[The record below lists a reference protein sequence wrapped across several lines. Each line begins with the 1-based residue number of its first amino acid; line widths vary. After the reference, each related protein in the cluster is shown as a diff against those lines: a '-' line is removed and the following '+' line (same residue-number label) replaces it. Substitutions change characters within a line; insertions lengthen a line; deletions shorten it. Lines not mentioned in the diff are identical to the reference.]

1 MNTKQ
6 NLTSEEIKDYIILN
20 FKEKTNTEMGLELGL
35 SKFEVSSIAT
45 WLSRKGIIYL
55 WESKNGWVKYVAQQ
69 RKLEK
74 LEAKKKEA
82 QKQARKERITKNVT
96 NFNNCVIENVNINNN
111 NVPENEVG
119 NYKNG
124 EGENKIKAKLKMQE
138 HIIATNIQGHIG
150 TLTNL
155 YVDMETAIYN
165 AMPNCS
171 FTTVERELPVYEQ
184 IRRNIKSWGI
194 PIKCEFGEFSK
205 ILYGKDENTYAHL
218 IMDYC
223 GHLFSVAKELMFTID
238 NNLVVVGGI
247 IALTTDRVNRIGSGE
262 MWDYITSLSDEKTIN
277 RDKDTRSKS
286 EIENE
291 RFLYSIL
298 GRNYKII
305 EVFNYRDTHSM
316 TLTIIKRIK

>member
-1 MNTKQ
+1 MDTKQ
-6 NLTSEEIKDYIILN
+6 NLTSEEINDYIIRN
-20 FKEKTNTEMGLELGL
+20 YQDKTNTEMGLELGL
-35 SKFEVSSIAT
+35 SKFEVSSKAT
-45 WLSRKGIIYL
+45 WLHRRGIIFL
-55 WESKNGWVKYVAQQ
+55 KFSKNGWDKNLAKK

-74 LEAKKKEA
+74 LQAKKKEER
-82 QKQARKERITKNVT
+82 KQARKERTQNVT
-96 NFNNCVIENVNINNN
+96 NFNNCSIETVNVYN
-111 NVPENEVG
+111 G
-119 NYKNG
+119 NATEKKQGEYRNG
-124 EGENKIKAKLKMQE
+124 EGENKKEAKIKMQE

-155 YVDMETAIYN
+155 FVDMETTIYN
-165 AMPNCS
+165 AMPNCF

-184 IRRNIKSWGI
+184 IRRDLKSWGI
-194 PIKCEFGEFSK
+194 PIKCEFGDFSK

-223 GHLFSVAKELMFTID
+223 GHLFSVAKELIHTID

-305 EVFNYRDTHSM
+305 EVFNYRDTHPM